1 MKKNNELKADEQKV
15 RTALDNVLD
24 IINDSSL
31 NALEVLETL
40 SMATVVFVAKVRRD
54 NVVQDIETD
63 ILERA
68 FLHKLKIYSKEKVNF
83 RDYVE
88 VEYESR
94 EKKVLPIVVRL
105 MGLIRSGKI
114 TSITR
119 NIDAMR
125 MVCAVDKEAS

>member
-1 MKKNNELKADEQKV
+1 MKKYVELKADEQKV

-24 IINDSSL
+24 VINDSSL

-40 SMATVVFVAKVRRD
+40 SMATVVFVAQMRRD

-88 VEYESR
+88 VEYETR
-94 EKKVLPIVVRL
+94 EKKALPIVVRL

-114 TSITR
+114 TSRMR
-119 NIDAMR
+119 NIDITR
-125 MVCAVDKEAS
+125 MICALDKEAS